1 MSSAHRSGI
10 AVAVMSS
17 KGGVGK
23 TTISLGLAET
33 IACET
38 QSSVLLI
45 DADPQGS
52 VTAMM
57 DLQVEAPTG
66 DRITLASLLSTV
78 LNQSAAED
86 AEHLIASFAGAGG
99 SDIDGAESLDI
110 LPVGASLI
118 ELERHLTRSGRE
130 ADLAR
135 GISRLLDVLRRAY
148 DLIVV
153 DCSPGLYLSTECWI
167 QSCDFQ
173 LAPIKADKIS
183 LSALD
188 LVFDFRRTQKS
199 GPLSKWLG
207 TVVNCYQG
215 NEAERAILSK
225 VNGFQD
231 LQMFRTIVPATLAFQ
246 RLAINH
252 GDLRSYHAKYP
263 GASGEALR
271 QLSKELL
278 TRLAAR
284 SSVNKTAVAQS
295 SERILPELAGR
306 ANSLRRWNIS
316 R

>member
-1 MSSAHRSGI
+1 MYSAHPFGKAI
-10 AVAVMSS
+10 AVMTS

-33 IACET
+33 ITCET
-38 QSSVLLI
+38 QSRVLLI

-57 DLQVEAPTG
+57 DLHDDAPIG
-66 DRITLASLLSTV
+66 DRITLTSLLSTV
-78 LNQSAAED
+78 LNQSAGED
-86 AEHLIASFAGAGG
+86 AEHLIASFAGSGG
-99 SDIDGAESLDI
+99 SDIDGTESLDI
-110 LPVGASLI
+110 LPGGASLI
-118 ELERHLTRSGRE
+118 KLERQLTRSGCE
-130 ADLAR
+130 ADLAC
-135 GISRLLDVLRRAY
+135 GIGRLLDLLRRAY

-167 QSCDFQ
+167 QSCDYQ
-173 LAPIKADKIS
+173 LAPIKADKFS
-183 LSALD
+183 LPALD

-207 TVVNCYQG
+207 IVVNCYQG

-231 LQMFRTIVPATLAFQ
+231 LQIFRTIVPATLAFQ

-263 GASGEALR
+263 GASGESLR

-278 TRLAAR
+278 TRIR
-284 SSVNKTAVAQS
+284 GSVTSGSTWTLGEA
-295 SERILPELAGR
+295 P
-306 ANSLRRWNIS
+306 
-316 R
+316 